1 MSDIRAILV
10 IDVGTTGLRAALV
23 DAQGNIVDVEYQLN
37 PPSTPFSGLVEFD
50 ATHMATLV
58 LDVSQK
64 ILARSTANI
73 VGIGI
78 TNQRAST
85 VVWDRTTGV
94 PVGPGLGWQDLRTVM
109 ECITAR
115 AEHGLQFAPNQ
126 TATKAAWMLKNYGA
140 DLTDRARAGE
150 ICIGTIDSWIAWT
163 LSQGALHVTDHTNA
177 AVTGL
182 VSRDAM
188 SWSSDICNT
197 LGIPVVALPKIVA
210 SSQILGNATALGGL
224 PIAALVGDQQA
235 SLVGQGCITPG
246 STKIT
251 FGTGG
256 MLDMY
261 TGTTA
266 PSSSARTTQ
275 GTFPIVAFSS
285 HRNGSTEI
293 HWGVEAIMLS
303 AGTNIEWLRDDMG
316 LIASASESESLAAS
330 VESSDGVMYVPALFG
345 LGTPHWDYGARGSLF
360 GLTRGTTR
368 AHVVRSVLEG
378 IAHRGADLCEA
389 ASADANTA
397 ATTIR
402 IDGGMSQNQVFV
414 EALANATGA
423 TVEVSP
429 VTEATTLG
437 AAFLAGTAL
446 SLWPTL
452 AAATA
457 TWAPKAV
464 VAPSNDPAV
473 RAIARTQ
480 WHEAVTRSRGW
491 IPALSALDF

>member
-1 MSDIRAILV
+1 MDKEQSILV
-10 IDVGTTGLRAALV
+10 IDVGTTGLRAAVV
-23 DAQGNIVDVEYQLN
+23 DVNGNIVDVEYQHN

-50 ATHMATLV
+50 ATQMAELV
-58 LDVSQK
+58 LDVCRK
-64 ILARSTANI
+64 ILTRNTSGI
-73 VGIGI
+73 VGVGI

-85 VVWDRTTGV
+85 VVWNRATGV

-115 AEHGLQFAPNQ
+115 SEHGLQFAPNQ

-150 ICIGTIDSWIAWT
+150 ICIGTIDSWVAWT
-163 LSQGALHVTDHTNA
+163 LSEGALHVTDHTNA

-182 VSRDAM
+182 VSRDAT
-188 SWSSDICNT
+188 SWSSDICDT

-210 SSQILGNATALGGL
+210 SSQILGNATALGDL

-235 SLVGQGCITPG
+235 SLVGQGCISPG

-266 PSSSARTTQ
+266 PTSSARTTH
-275 GTFPIVAFSS
+275 GTFPIVAFSTQ
-285 HRNGSTEI
+285 RNGSTEL

-316 LIASASESESLAAS
+316 LIASASESDSIAAS
-330 VESSDGVMYVPALFG
+330 VETTDGVVYVPALFG

-368 AHVVRSVLEG
+368 AHIVRSVLEG
-378 IAHRGADLCEA
+378 VAHRGADLF
-389 ASADANTA
+389 DA
-397 ATTIR
+397 ATADFDTLTPTIR
-402 IDGGMSQNQVFV
+402 VDGGMSQNHVFV
-414 EALANATGA
+414 QALANATGA
-423 TVEVSP
+423 AVEVSP

-446 SLWPTL
+446 SLWPSL
-452 AAATA
+452 AAATS
-457 TWAPKAV
+457 TWAPRTV
-464 VAPSNDPAV
+464 VKPSEDALL
-473 RAIARTQ
+473 RASARTQ
-480 WHEAVTRSRGW
+480 WQEAVTRSRGW